1 MNDPSYM
8 FIDIFG
14 DVFSEDFDRILDLK
28 LERTPEEISS
38 KNYMAGIA
46 KQSKHNQPNVAEIGK
61 LFDFL
66 NKMDQRRKTN
76 WRELFPWL
84 VTEFRKY
91 NLT

>member
-1 MNDPSYM
+1 
-8 FIDIFG
+8 
-14 DVFSEDFDRILDLK
+14 
-28 LERTPEEISS
+28 
-38 KNYMAGIA
+38 MAGIA

-84 VTEFRKY
+84 IDEFRKY
-91 NLT
+91 NL